1 VCVVLGRGKKKACR
15 VCCVLSQ
22 LDMCCSCRRWVRHWA
37 AYGLLSQTRSFTM
50 WSIIQQLV
58 TLMNLFYPLFW
69 KTRIHNN
76 NSEVTCGP
84 VINNKTKRWSST
96 CPVAHT
102 LQHSKMNTISRII
115 SLCVTTLSTVN
126 CATLYVHVYINICFF
141 FYQIIK
147 NAGVVQWWHSEL
159 PESFVVLRISI

>member
-1 VCVVLGRGKKKACR
+1 MCSPKKKTRKACFKP
-15 VCCVLSQ
+15 SQ
-22 LDMCCSCRRWVRHWA
+22 LDLCYSCRRWVRHWV

-69 KTRIHNN
+69 KTRTHHNN

-84 VINNKTKRWSST
+84 VINNKMKRWSST

-102 LQHSKMNTISRII
+102 LQHSKMNTISQII
-115 SLCVTTLSTVN
+115 SLSVATLSILN
-126 CATLYVHVYINICFF
+126 CATCVCSCIYKYIYIYMFF
-141 FYQIIK
+141 FSGWIIK
-147 NAGVVQWWHSEL
+147 NAVV
-159 PESFVVLRISI
+159 V